1 MDSSALLQKIIS
13 GDFKTLAKAISKIE
27 NENCDELL
35 KLLPFSNKKIIG
47 ITGPPGSGKSTLV
60 NCLLSEFINE
70 NKKVGVLCIDP
81 SSAFNHGA
89 LLGDRIRMNAWYN
102 HPDVYIRSLATRG
115 NMGGLHP
122 AIIEIT
128 DIMRSAPFDEII
140 IETVGVG
147 QTETEI
153 AALADTTIVVL
164 VPEAGDEIQTM
175 KAGLMEIADVFVVNK
190 SDRPDADMFV
200 KGLLTMLA
208 PAFKL
213 KENEIPVV
221 KTIASEK
228 KGIKELVEKIKW
240 HKNLSETTNKRMN
253 ILAEKAYRLIQ
264 QKRMNNIDKDELAEE
279 IKNAFKK
286 EDFNLYRFAENFE
299 NSQIN

>member
-1 MDSSALLQKIIS
+1 MDSTAILQNIIS
-13 GDFKTLAKAISKIE
+13 GDFKTLAKAISKVE
-27 NENCDELL
+27 NENWDELL
-35 KLLPFSNKKIIG
+35 KLLPSSHKKIIG

-60 NCLLSEFINE
+60 NCLISEFINE
-70 NKKVGVLCIDP
+70 NKKVGVLCVDP

-102 HPDVYIRSLATRG
+102 HPDVYIRSLASRG

-122 AIIEIT
+122 SIIEIT
-128 DIMRSAPFDEII
+128 DIMKSAPFDEII

-175 KAGLMEIADVFVVNK
+175 KAGLMEVADIFVVNK
-190 SDRPDADMFV
+190 ADRPDADKFV
-200 KGLLTMLA
+200 KSLLTMLA

-213 KENEIPVV
+213 KENEIPVL
-221 KTIASEK
+221 KTIAAEK
-228 KGIKELVEKIKW
+228 KGINELIEKIRW
-240 HKNLSETTNKRMN
+240 HKNIPEKSNKRIN
-253 ILAEKAYRLIQ
+253 ILVEKAYRLIQ
-264 QKRMNNIDKDELAEE
+264 QKRMNDINKNELVEE
-279 IKNAFKK
+279 IKKAYKK
-286 EDFNLYRFAENFE
+286 EDFNLYRFTENF
-299 NSQIN
+299 